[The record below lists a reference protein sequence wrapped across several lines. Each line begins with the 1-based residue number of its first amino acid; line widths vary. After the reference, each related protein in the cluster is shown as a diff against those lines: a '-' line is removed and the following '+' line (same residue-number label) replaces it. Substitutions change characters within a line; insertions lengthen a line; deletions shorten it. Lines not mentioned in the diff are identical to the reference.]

1 MIRGSRGNHGQCI
14 NSACKDGQMTGAS
27 FPQPQKSCSGKRGN
41 KIFLPF
47 TFLMRIS
54 IALCQTE

>member
-1 MIRGSRGNHGQCI
+1 MAR
-14 NSACKDGQMTGAS
+14 
-27 FPQPQKSCSGKRGN
+27 FPQLKESSSGKRVN

-47 TFLMRIS
+47 TFLMRVS

>member
-1 MIRGSRGNHGQCI
+1 
-14 NSACKDGQMTGAS
+14 MTGAS

>member
-1 MIRGSRGNHGQCI
+1 MAR
-14 NSACKDGQMTGAS
+14 
-27 FPQPQKSCSGKRGN
+27 FPQLKESCSGKRVN

-47 TFLMRIS
+47 TFLMRVS